1 MTWVFAFPPSVL
13 CQENSEHISFPSGA
27 IMGKGGHAAPPEAL
41 NFADKRG
48 RQPTSEIPFTIG
60 TLRRAIPPHCFERSV
75 VTSSAYLAVDLVAAA
90 LLYWGSTFIDSFPLA
105 ARFLLW
111 PAYWFCQVRNL
122 PQPED
127 QRARGACMHRSLCRA
142 PMPAPGRVYS
152 IGLLALFDLL
162 YMRVHRQVSEVRIA
176 SCAGCCVHRHMGYC
190 P

>member
-1 MTWVFAFPPSVL
+1 
-13 CQENSEHISFPSGA
+13 
-27 IMGKGGHAAPPEAL
+27 MGKGGHAAPPEAL

-75 VTSSAYLAVDLVAAA
+75 LKSSAYLAVDLVAAA

-111 PAYWFCQVRNL
+111 PAYWFCQVMDPWIMISSCERNV
-122 PQPED
+122 
-127 QRARGACMHRSLCRA
+127 RACIRA
-142 PMPAPGRVYS
+142 SVGRLHQHLA
-152 IGLLALFDLL
+152 GFALLAMWPSVDTRLIGM
-162 YMRVHRQVSEVRIA
+162 MRRFLKCELV
-176 SCAGCCVHRHMGYC
+176 SCAGCCVHRNMGCC